1 MPSMAIDRKTMLLFN
16 KIKLLLFVGL
26 IGLSPNSAFAG
37 YNYSGLVTGIQT
49 VDTGSMHFRVTLNT
63 TMTNCD
69 LNFAFVETSSTLFTS
84 YVSGLTTAY
93 STGKPIT
100 LQVNREASG
109 FCRIYFLA

>member
-1 MPSMAIDRKTMLLFN
+1 MAPVRKAMHLL
-16 KIKLLLFVGL
+16 KRIKLLVLAAL
-26 IGLSPNSAFAG
+26 IALSPSSAMAG
-37 YNYSGLVTGIQT
+37 YTYSGLVTGTQT
-49 VDTGSMHFRVTLNT
+49 VDTGSMHFRVFLNT

-93 STGKPIT
+93 SLGKPVT

-109 FCRIYFLA
+109 YCRIYFLSY